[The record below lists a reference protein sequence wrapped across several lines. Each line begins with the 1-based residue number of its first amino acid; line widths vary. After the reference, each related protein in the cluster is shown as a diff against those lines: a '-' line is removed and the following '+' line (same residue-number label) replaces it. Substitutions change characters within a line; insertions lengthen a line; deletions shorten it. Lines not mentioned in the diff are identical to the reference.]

1 MFLKLP
7 LFSVN
12 KVSIYLIYRLSGEHI
27 VCLHYDDLLSLVLL
41 KVLTQPLL
49 VNIIQRVGVDP
60 QQVGL
65 LLNSGQEQILYFWH
79 RSIGLYKNYKI
90 NTQQSIST
98 NRFFLTQRKYLFIWL
113 FSSLVYI
120 YIALSDCYWNWPEF
134 EKSREREGHHH
145 QGGADDR
152 VGVSRYKPPPP
163 GKWENISTKLR
174 CWLLPIK
181 EILHAL
187 RESIA
192 RLLQSHHHPGLWSAG
207 ILK

>member
-65 LLNSGQEQILYFWH
+65 LLNSGKVQIYFWH
-79 RSIGLYKNYKI
+79 RRQNYTKTI
-90 NTQQSIST
+90 EYRVNTNQS
-98 NRFFLTQRKYLFIWL
+98 NQ
-113 FSSLVYI
+113 SS
-120 YIALSDCYWNWPEF
+120 
-134 EKSREREGHHH
+134 
-145 QGGADDR
+145 
-152 VGVSRYKPPPP
+152 
-163 GKWENISTKLR
+163 
-174 CWLLPIK
+174 
-181 EILHAL
+181 
-187 RESIA
+187 
-192 RLLQSHHHPGLWSAG
+192 
-207 ILK
+207 